1 MMADFTSHRPQR
13 NPGDGVKYSL
23 FPNPGSSHVDAED
36 RYRRRGA
43 RKERGTGSRSDPAR
57 LHADVRPL
65 PGRLHAPASR
75 AAVRPEAWRFHLPCG
90 VDPCGLHAGRHA
102 PVGAIY
108 RFSGVG
114 LACFSP
120 AMMSYVG
127 DVSPVPFLGRAYG
140 WYTSALYLGMAAG
153 PGLGGALAGGG
164 FGTAFLLSAIAL
176 AAGLLLGGPR
186 MPAPPPVI
194 RLPSGHLLADFR
206 EITRNRAVLACWP
219 TTFFP

>member
-102 PVGAIY
+102 PVGAA
-108 RFSGVG
+108 G
-114 LACFSP
+114 ACVRP
-120 AMMSYVG
+120 APPPAALS
-127 DVSPVPFLGRAYG
+127 LGR
-140 WYTSALYLGMAAG
+140 AAG

-164 FGTAFLLSAIAL
+164 FGTAFLLSAIVI

-194 RLPSGHLLADFR
+194 RLPSGHLLAGFR
-206 EITRNRAVLACWP
+206 EVTRNRAVLACWP